1 MIVQLAKSEGI
12 DENAARQK
20 IIDFIASSPAFPS
33 AGPAGHKKLQSWWPS
48 LRPIVPLLFME
59 VTTRLMGNDSYH
71 LIALRP
77 VGSEADVNN
86 RNRGT
91 G

>member
-59 VTTRLMGNDSYH
+59 VTTRLMGERFLPLLSRSG
-71 LIALRP
+71 LLAARL
-77 VGSEADVNN
+77 
-86 RNRGT
+86 T
-91 G
+91 